1 MKHVPKN
8 GTGRSQNWNEIA
20 HFRCGHVPK
29 MGTSLLTIYYRQRQP
44 GETITRASHTGGAE

>member
-29 MGTSLLTIYYRQRQP
+29 MGTSLLTIYHRQRQH
-44 GETITRASHTGGAE
+44 GETTMRTFHLGGAK